1 MCVLSHQATLSME
14 FSPQEYWS
22 RLLFPTPGDQPY
34 PGIEPASPMYPAL
47 QTGFFNHWG
56 IIHANL
62 LKQKDF
68 ILKNIYIGFW
78 LGTGKKD
85 PKTIRSKNQCTKT

>member
-47 QTGFFNHWG
+47 QTGF
-56 IIHANL
+56 L
-62 LKQKDF
+62 T
-68 ILKNIYIGFW
+68 
-78 LGTGKKD
+78 TGE
-85 PKTIRSKNQCTKT
+85 

>member
-1 MCVLSHQATLSME
+1 ME

-22 RLLFPTPGDQPY
+22 RLLFPTPGDWPY

-56 IIHANL
+56 IIHGQSSLVTEHAH
-62 LKQKDF
+62 
-68 ILKNIYIGFW
+68 IE
-78 LGTGKKD
+78 
-85 PKTIRSKNQCTKT
+85 